1 MLKYVPN
8 TLTILRFILIPF
20 IIFFL
25 FQERYIEAVIFLV
38 LSGLT
43 DVLDGYIARK
53 YYCITNF
60 GKLVD
65 PLADK
70 ATQIG
75 ILVSLYILNVI
86 PLWIII
92 VVFIK
97 EVLMIVGASF
107 LYGKETVVSSKWY
120 GKLATVIFYIAIGCS
135 MLVKYFHLEFDFSI
149 FIYYLALAATLF
161 ALVMYF
167 KVFYKEGYFKKENL
181 KIDVK

>member
-20 IIFFL
+20 IIYFISTG
-25 FQERYIEAVIFLV
+25 RYIEAIIFLV

-53 YYCITNF
+53 FYCITNF

-70 ATQIG
+70 ATQVSILISLNIIG
-75 ILVSLYILNVI
+75 VVDF
-86 PLWIII
+86 WIIL

-97 EVLMIVGASF
+97 EILMIIGSAF

-120 GKLATVIFYIAIGCS
+120 GKLATVIFYIAIACS
-135 MLVKYFHLEFDFSI
+135 IIVKYFNLEFNFSTY
-149 FIYYLALAATLF
+149 IYYLALIATLF
-161 ALVMYF
+161 ALLIYF
-167 KVFYKEGYFKKENL
+167 KVFYKEGYFKKEGL
-181 KIDVK
+181 KIENK

>member
-20 IIFFL
+20 IVFFL
-25 FQERYIEAVIFLV
+25 FEDRYVEAMIFLI

-43 DVLDGYIARK
+43 DMLDGYIARK

-70 ATQIG
+70 ATLIG
-75 ILVSLYILNVI
+75 ILIGLYLKDIV

-92 VVFIK
+92 VVSVK
-97 EVLMIVGASF
+97 ELLMVIGSAF
-107 LYGKETVVSSKWY
+107 LFGKETVVSSKWY

-135 MLVKYFHLEFDFSI
+135 IIIKFFNIPFDFAI
-149 FIYYLALAATLF
+149 FIYYLALVTTIF
-161 ALVMYF
+161 ALIMYF
-167 KVFYKEGYFKKENL
+167 KVFFKEGYFKKSSL
-181 KIDVK
+181 KVQAK

>member
-8 TLTILRFILIPF
+8 TLTIIRFILIPF

-25 FQERYIEAVIFLV
+25 FEDRYVEAIIFLI

-53 YYCITNF
+53 FYCITNF

-75 ILVSLYILNVI
+75 ILVSLYIRNVI

-107 LYGKETVVSSKWY
+107 LYGKETVVSSRWY
-120 GKLATVIFYIAIGCS
+120 GKLATVIFYIAIACS
-135 MLVKYFHLEFDFSI
+135 MLVKYFNLEFDFAI
-149 FIYYLALAATLF
+149 YIYYLALAATLF